1 MKMRL
6 LRQALC
12 LLLVLSMLT
21 PVAASAATPLYTYP
35 SISIETKE
43 GVTTNEMAYVDQFF
57 NGYGS
62 YSSKGFALKKW
73 LNNGEYTGS
82 GRVYSGYLML
92 DEEVKN
98 NSDSNWHM
106 FKEFNARF
114 IGPVAE
120 YFSSGGASIIV
131 SAIEEGVF
139 NLKFPW
145 AGKSA
150 YPYYT
155 QLCQAYV
162 EYVAEVQNKL
172 KQTDDT
178 FDNLSE
184 GIEAVTEIAPDK
196 IRITKKTDI
205 LILHGTGKGP
215 QLDYTV
221 TGIDF
226 DKQELIV
233 KSKGTTGVKTKS
245 VPFSNLDKNVAQNNR
260 LIRYDFT
267 DPKVQNQMRRLK
279 TELHIDDDT
288 GMIAGMPYKHIEGRF
303 KNVHEIP
310 GLTKAEKEAL
320 SDLGTVGQTET
331 IDISNDLK
339 SVGDIAD
346 VLGAANSVIQY
357 ANSASYVTAQ
367 QMSYLNALTNT
378 SNYYLQMLCQ
388 WYQDVESY
396 EVEFKYRHVKNDIK
410 AAIQAVAKDVLDLQL
425 AVSKDIADAIAKNQT
440 EVGTEHVDGVKKEIT
455 KYNGKIFIS
464 GEFVNTFWSL
474 AETTSKFIGLSN
486 LVERIKPLGSD
497 QINPKVSGVSSLVS
511 VAWNIASADFLD
523 FEDKASTIY
532 NLKWSLEELLVDEDN
547 GLLTQYGKHRNHKT
561 ACQIIEA
568 LATMR
573 QLKIAGENL
582 MEEYYLCDFYDYMD
596 LETGAAVH
604 AVLRNEMMQRSDT
617 DRLDASDSFI
627 PVIGVCANL
636 LAYKKK
642 APDDYY
648 PQETISYMDSV
659 ILECYLANTSKP
671 VSFKGVNLEPLPV
684 EYSGLPCSPRGLGR
698 FSLRTGK
705 QRIGESVVDGRTGGI
720 TDPNKLYLDN
730 NVKLYSHNG
739 VDVFLTGADYEQYL
753 TLEKEINRLLN
764 KYDSV
769 NDIFWREWEQ
779 QDHNSSEEK
788 RIETEQKYHERLQW
802 TITTRK
808 WIESV
813 EMYDES
819 VDYSQYAF
827 QCGSVR

>member
-1 MKMRL
+1 
-6 LRQALC
+6 
-12 LLLVLSMLT
+12 MLM
-21 PVAASAATPLYTYP
+21 PLAVFADDDPIYTYP

-120 YFSSGGASIIV
+120 YFSSGGASVIV
-131 SAIEEGVF
+131 SAIEEGDF

-378 SNYYLQMLCQ
+378 SNHYLQMLCQ

-425 AVSKDIADAIAKNQT
+425 AVSKDIADAIAKNQK

-474 AETTSKFIGLSN
+474 AETTSKFIGLSD

-511 VAWNIASADFLD
+511 IAWNIASADFLD

-532 NLKWSLEELLVDEDN
+532 NLKWSLEELLVDEEN

-596 LETGAAVH
+596 LKTGAAVH
-604 AVLRNEMMQRSDT
+604 AVLRNEMMQRNDS
-617 DRLDASDSFI
+617 DRLDASDSMIPIVAVLEDTFTEGIDRDVFI
-627 PVIGVCANL
+627 YTGQSVPEIRVSTEIIGLYLKNASNK
-636 LAYKKK
+636 ATYMGKK
-642 APDDYY
+642 
-648 PQETISYMDSV
+648 
-659 ILECYLANTSKP
+659 
-671 VSFKGVNLEPLPV
+671 
-684 EYSGLPCSPRGLGR
+684 LGR
-698 FSLRTGK
+698 FPSEMSVLPNNPPDRSTGIRNMGTTLSNNWETGK
-705 QRIGESVVDGRTGGI
+705 VATGKYY
-720 TDPNKLYLDN
+720 PNMYKNDQMA
-730 NVKLYSHNG
+730 LYSCNG
-739 VDVFLTGADYEQYL
+739 VDILLTNNDYKQYL

-779 QDHNSSEEK
+779 QNHSSSEEK

-827 QCGSVR
+827 RCGSVR